1 MVTHMTPKKL
11 KKITASVEIVDAS
24 FVRNRQGHPSIK
36 YTMFDLAN
44 GVKYLAYSNANWLKD
59 TPMRQTVEITANVV
73 KESDGVVIISKPT
86 PVY

>member
-36 YTMFDLAN
+36 YTMFDFEG
-44 GVKYLAYSNANWLKD
+44 GVKYLAFSNANWLKD
-59 TPMRQTVEITANVV
+59 IPLRQKVDITANVI
-73 KESDGVVIISKPT
+73 KESDNVVIISKPR